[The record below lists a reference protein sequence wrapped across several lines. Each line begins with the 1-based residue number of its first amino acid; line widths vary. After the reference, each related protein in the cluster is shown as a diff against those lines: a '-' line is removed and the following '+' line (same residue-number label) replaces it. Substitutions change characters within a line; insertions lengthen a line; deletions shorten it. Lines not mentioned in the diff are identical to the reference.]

1 MAEVHPLDTPVP
13 AAHCITQK
21 KWGVTSEVWSFYLH
35 FPLFALHSFVIAGAK
50 GVEPLHADSES
61 VVLPLDDAPSLE
73 QFLF

>member
-1 MAEVHPLDTPVP
+1 M
-13 AAHCITQK
+13 K
-21 KWGVTSEVWSFYLH
+21 
-35 FPLFALHSFVIAGAK
+35 AGAK